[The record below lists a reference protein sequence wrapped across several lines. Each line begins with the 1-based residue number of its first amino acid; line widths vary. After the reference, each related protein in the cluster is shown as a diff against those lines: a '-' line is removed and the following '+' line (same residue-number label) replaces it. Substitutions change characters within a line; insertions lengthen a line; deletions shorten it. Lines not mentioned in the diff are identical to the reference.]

1 MKMKTSLIT
10 ARYTTAKGI
19 AVLMGGMLLLAAL
32 FGFLIWHVY
41 HSERERALLN
51 WQVVMGLVA
60 EERAKSLD
68 GWFEERF
75 ASLTTVSE
83 DVSLKLYLSDIEA
96 QKETSAPEYLR
107 ILLEFTATNGGFTP
121 EHPPQASA
129 NEAAQP
135 KTAGIAIFDNNKKM
149 IASTAFLPP
158 ITDELLAFVM
168 QSYGTKS
175 PQFLDIFTATD
186 NHAPKQ
192 KMVAFLVPIH
202 NVQDDAISGYVL
214 GVSEVGA
221 EVFKRLVPVAL
232 PYADAETVL
241 LRKNGNIIEY
251 ISPLTAISNQD
262 GLKLDGNTKEL
273 DAAYLLERGG
283 GFAEKTNY
291 QKNSVLAYATP
302 LDSTSWFVLHTVKV
316 ESALKESNARVRML
330 VMVLLLITL
339 LGLATLFAVWRH
351 ASSLRAE
358 RSAGEYRDMAS
369 RHANQERLLRLITD
383 NQLSNMF
390 ILDEQGIIRFANA
403 VTGKAID
410 MDHTQM
416 VGKRITDVFG
426 AAQAEIYLEH
436 NQHTLQTMQTETYM
450 HRRKRD
456 GDVSIFNVD
465 HIPLAEIPDP
475 YSNEV
480 RAGTLVVENDISATM
495 KEKERRERT
504 LQNLV
509 KTLTSVMDR
518 CIPYFTNHSERVS
531 RLAGIIAIEMGVA
544 RNLVRTVQFAGKLM
558 NLGRI
563 FLDKELFTKDG
574 KLSADELHQIQESV
588 QTSAKLIESIEF
600 NGPLA
605 ETIRQSGERMDGSG
619 FLGLPK
625 EQIIIPARI
634 LAVANTFIGMVSH
647 RSFRQGMKP
656 DEALNILMKEA
667 GTKYDRSAV
676 LALGHYIANR
686 SDELDWLTVEDE

>member
-1 MKMKTSLIT
+1 MKMKTSFIA

-19 AVLMGGMLLLAAL
+19 AVLMSGMLLLAAL
-32 FGFLIWHVY
+32 FSFLIWHVY

-60 EERAKSLD
+60 EERAKTID
-68 GWFEERF
+68 GWFEKRF
-75 ASLTTVSE
+75 DGLAALSE
-83 DVSLKLYLSDIEA
+83 DVSLKLYLSDIEE
-96 QKETSAPEYLR
+96 QKQDASPEYLR
-107 ILLEFTATNGGFTP
+107 ILLEFTSTHSGFAP
-121 EHPPQASA
+121 ENAPRSSNNESKYPQ
-129 NEAAQP
+129 
-135 KTAGIAIFDNNKKM
+135 TAGIAILNKDKKF
-149 IASTAFLPP
+149 IASTQFMPP
-158 ITDELLAFVM
+158 ITGALKGFVDRADISNPR
-168 QSYGTKS
+168 QY
-175 PQFLDIFTATD
+175 LDIFTS
-186 NHAPKQ
+186 NSNNAPETR
-192 KMVAFLVPIH
+192 MVAFLVPIQA
-202 NVQDDAISGYVL
+202 VQEDDTAGYIV
-214 GVSEVGA
+214 GVSEVNNTLFAMLQPTG
-221 EVFKRLVPVAL
+221 L
-232 PYADAETVL
+232 PYSDGEILLVRKQDAL
-241 LRKNGNIIEY
+241 IEY
-251 ISPLTAISNQD
+251 ISPVSLTSSQSQLRLDSATK
-262 GLKLDGNTKEL
+262 GLDTAFLI
-273 DAAYLLERGG
+273 ARGG
-283 GFAEKTNY
+283 GFTEKVDY
-291 QKNSVLAYATP
+291 HKTP
-302 LDSTSWFVLHTVKV
+302 VISTAVPLLNAPWFVVHSVK
-316 ESALKESNARVRML
+316 SATALKESNGRVRML
-330 VMVLLLITL
+330 VTVLLLMTL
-339 LGLATLFAVWRH
+339 LGLITLFSVWRH

-358 RSAGEYRDMAS
+358 RSARQYREMAT

-383 NQLSNMF
+383 NQLSSMF

-410 MDHTQM
+410 MDQTQM
-416 VGKRITDVFG
+416 VGKRIADVFG

-456 GDVSIFNVD
+456 DNVSIFNVD

-531 RLAGIIAIEMGVA
+531 RLAGIIAIEMGIA

-563 FLDKELFTKDG
+563 FLDKDLFTKDG
-574 KLSADELHQIQESV
+574 KLTPEELHQIQESV

-605 ETIRQSGERMDGSG
+605 ETIRQSSEKMDGTG
-619 FLGLPK
+619 FLGLSK
-625 EQIIIPARI
+625 ENIIIPARI
-634 LAVANTFIGMVSH
+634 LAVANTFVGMVSD
-647 RSFRQGMKP
+647 RSFRKGMKP

-686 SDELDWLTVEDE
+686 SDDLDWLTAE